1 MECGGLNVVEALS
14 PIEEGKGI
22 LHWDTYMPYVS
33 NENWVHYEAGR
44 ESFAKGSFT
53 SDKDTSYTGDRSS
66 EYEGSRI
73 FSRLEALG
81 LPNPGGTDEGA
92 VGRLF
97 RTE

>member
-1 MECGGLNVVEALS
+1 M
-14 PIEEGKGI
+14 
-22 LHWDTYMPYVS
+22 
-33 NENWVHYEAGR
+33 
-44 ESFAKGSFT
+44 
-53 SDKDTSYTGDRSS
+53 TGDRSS

>member
-53 SDKDTSYTGDRSS
+53 SDKDLQSMRVA
-66 EYEGSRI
+66 EYSRDWRHWVYQI
-73 FSRLEALG
+73 RVVLMR
-81 LPNPGGTDEGA
+81 
-92 VGRLF
+92 VR
-97 RTE
+97 